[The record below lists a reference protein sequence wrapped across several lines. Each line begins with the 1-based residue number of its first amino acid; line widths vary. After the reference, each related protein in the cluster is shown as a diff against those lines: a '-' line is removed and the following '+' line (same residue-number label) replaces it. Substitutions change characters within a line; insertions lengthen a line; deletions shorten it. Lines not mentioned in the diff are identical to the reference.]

1 MENYKY
7 VLEQLLKLP
16 GSATT
21 SDENQI
27 RIFCPKCHNIHPK
40 AKLYVGIIKGSGN
53 LLGYDCKYCPYSG
66 KVDKEFLDQF
76 GIEAEDYIKEVKEGR
91 KPSKIVSLVGD
102 LIKLNLKIPNYI
114 REEDKIKIE
123 YLESRLQKR
132 ITMKD
137 IQEYKIVLNF
147 KDFFNYNRYD
157 YLQNVTDNYQKQIIE
172 TNAEEY
178 SKNFVGM
185 LSVDN
190 NKINLRNLGSKK
202 INKRYMVHVIDKT
215 IGNPYMYIPD
225 IPIDIMSVN
234 PTINMAEG
242 NYDIIGARELFFDKN
257 DFSNV
262 FVAIGTK
269 KAYKRVLDQV
279 LKMTCFLNANINIF
293 ADNDADSNLN
303 FYRDMFR
310 EYRGIF
316 PEITIFY
323 NTKSKDFGD
332 LREPIEVKRCK
343 I

>member
-1 MENYKY
+1 MKNYKY
-7 VLEQLLKLP
+7 VLQQLLKLP
-16 GSATT
+16 GAATT

-76 GIEAEDYIKEVKEGR
+76 GIEAEDYIKEVKEGK

-102 LIKLNLKIPNYI
+102 LVKLNLKIPNYI
-114 REEDKIKIE
+114 REEDKPKIE

-157 YLQNVTDNYQKQIIE
+157 YLQNATDNYQRQLIE
-172 TNAEEY
+172 ENADEY

-202 INKRYMVHVIDKT
+202 INKRYMVHVIDKS
-215 IGNPYMYIPD
+215 IGNPYMYMPD

-257 DFSNV
+257 DYSNV

-303 FYRDMFR
+303 FYREMFR